1 VIPNHGSY
9 IVTHWGGT
17 ASNVMKLQTPPK
29 SPENQM
35 PSHMMFAP
43 GLHFLLV
50 QKISDITFLA
60 Y

>member
-1 VIPNHGSY
+1 MIPIHGSY
-9 IVTHWGGT
+9 MVTHWGGT

-29 SPENQM
+29 SLEYQM
-35 PSHMMFAP
+35 PSHMMFVP

-50 QKISDITFLA
+50 QKIYDIIFLA